1 MLKIATAG
9 IPLSAPDRSVIG
21 GLEYLA
27 ELGLD
32 GMELEFVRGVYLKPK
47 MAEKVRYTAEK
58 LGLTLTVHAPYWI
71 NFASLSEEK
80 RINSR
85 KYLFDSA
92 YIGYLAGAT
101 SVVFHPAWYQGRSSE
116 EVLNIVWHELE
127 IVLED
132 LDKEGIYI
140 DIRPEL
146 MGKTSQF
153 GSLDELIKLYKL
165 SDGRLKPCI
174 DFAHLQ
180 ARTIGKIN
188 GYKDWDY
195 VLSKLEKTMGKDI
208 LKDMHIHFSGIEF
221 GDKGEKRHL
230 PFADATI
237 DVDGWLSLM
246 VDREIE
252 GVVVIESPI
261 LEEDAMMIKSRYV
274 VLERGISTW
283 R

>member
-1 MLKIATAG
+1 MLKISTAG

-27 ELGLD
+27 SLGLD
-32 GMELEFVRGVYLKPK
+32 GMELEFVRGVYLKPA

-71 NFASLSEEK
+71 NFASLDEEK
-80 RINSR
+80 RIRSR
-85 KYLFDSA
+85 KYLFNSA

-101 SVVFHPAWYQGRSSE
+101 SVVFHPAWYQGRPSD
-116 EVLNIVWHELE
+116 EVLDIVWHELE
-127 IVLED
+127 MVLED
-132 LDKEGIYI
+132 LDREGIHI

-153 GSLDELIKLYKL
+153 GSLDELIKLYKM
-165 SDGRLKPCI
+165 SGGRLKPCI

-180 ARTIGKIN
+180 ARTIGKVN
-188 GYKDWDY
+188 GYNDWDY
-195 VLSKLEKTMGKDI
+195 VLTKLEKTMGPEI

-221 GDKGEKRHL
+221 GAKGEIRHL
-230 PFADATI
+230 PFAEATI

-252 GVVVIESPI
+252 GVVVVESPI
-261 LEEDAMMIKSRYV
+261 LEDDAMMLKNRYV